1 MSGHSKWATIKRA
14 KGANDAKR
22 GALFT
27 RLLREITVS
36 AREGG
41 ADLESNFRL
50 RLAIDKARS
59 ANMPKDNIERAIARA
74 TGQGADAETFE
85 ELMYEGY
92 APHKVP
98 ILIKV
103 LTDNRNR
110 SVAEIR
116 RVLQRAGGQLGDGS
130 SVAWQ
135 FHRKGYMVLER
146 NDSIN
151 PDEVFEVAVEAG
163 ADDIVTG
170 GDSIEIYTDIDSF
183 RPVREA
189 LMKKEYHLTT
199 AEVSMIPSTQSQLS
213 LDDTRQVMQVIEL
226 VEDLD
231 DVQQVYSNLEI
242 SDEVLA
248 KLEAA

>member
-41 ADLESNFRL
+41 GDMESNFRL
-50 RLAIDKARS
+50 RLAVDKARA
-59 ANMPKDNIERAIARA
+59 ANMPKENVERAVARA
-74 TGQGADAETFE
+74 TGQGDDAINYE

-98 ILIKV
+98 LLVKV

-110 SVAEIR
+110 TVAEVR
-116 RVLQRAGGQLGDGS
+116 RTLQRAGGQLGEGS

-135 FHRKGYMVLER
+135 FNRKGYFVLDR
-146 NDSIN
+146 NDKIN
-151 PDEVFEVAVEAG
+151 PDEVFEVTVEAG

-170 GDSIEIYTDIDSF
+170 EDSIEIFTDVDSF
-183 RPVREA
+183 RAVREA
-189 LMKKEYHLTT
+189 LVKKGWSPST
-199 AEVSMIPSTQSQLS
+199 AELSMIPTTQSQLS
-213 LDDTRQVMQVIEL
+213 PEDTRQVMNVIETL
-226 VEDLD
+226 EELD

-242 SDEVLA
+242 SDEVMA
-248 KLEAA
+248 SLEAA

>member
-41 ADLESNFRL
+41 GDLEANFRL
-50 RLAIDKARS
+50 RLAIDKGRA
-59 ANMPKDNIERAIARA
+59 ANMPKENIERAIARA
-74 TGQGADAETFE
+74 TGQGEDAITYE

-98 ILIKV
+98 MMIKV

-110 SVAEIR
+110 TVSEVR
-116 RVLQRAGGQLGDGS
+116 RTVERAGGMLGAQNAVG
-130 SVAWQ
+130 WQ
-135 FHRKGYMVLER
+135 FNRKGYIVLER
-146 NDSIN
+146 NDAIN

-163 ADDIVTG
+163 ADDVVTG
-170 GDSIEIYTDIDSF
+170 EDSIEIFTEVDAF
-183 RPVREA
+183 RPVRESFA
-189 LMKKEYHLTT
+189 KKGWQPST
-199 AEVSMIPSTQSQLS
+199 AEISMIPTTQSKLS
-213 LDDTRQVMQVIEL
+213 PEDTRKVMNAIEAL
-226 VEDLD
+226 EELD

-242 SDEVLA
+242 SDEVMA
-248 KLEAA
+248 ALEAA

>member
-27 RLLREITVS
+27 RLLREITVA

-41 ADLESNFRL
+41 GDLESNFRL
-50 RLAIDKARS
+50 RLAMDKARA
-59 ANMPKDNIERAIARA
+59 ANMPKDNIERAVARA
-74 TGQGADAETFE
+74 TGQGADAVAYED
-85 ELMYEGY
+85 LMYEGY
-92 APHKVP
+92 APHNVP
-98 ILIKV
+98 IMIKV

-110 SVAEIR
+110 TVSEVR
-116 RVLQRAGGQLGDGS
+116 RTVERAGGQLGAHN

-135 FHRKGYMVLER
+135 FHRKGYLVLER
-146 NDSIN
+146 NENIN

-170 GDSIEIYTDIDSF
+170 DDSIEIYTDVDSF
-183 RPVREA
+183 RAVREA
-189 LMKKEYHLTT
+189 LVKKGWQPQT
-199 AEVSMIPSTQSQLS
+199 AEVSMIPTTQSKLS
-213 LDDTRQVMQVIEL
+213 PEDTKKVMGVIEAL
-226 VEDLD
+226 EELD

-242 SDEVLA
+242 SDEVMA
-248 KLEAA
+248 DLEAA

>member
-27 RLLREITVS
+27 RLLREITVA

-41 ADLESNFRL
+41 GDQESNFRL
-50 RLAIDKARS
+50 RLAVDKARA
-59 ANMPKDNIERAIARA
+59 ANMPKENIERAINRA
-74 TGQGADAETFE
+74 TGQGGEAVNFE

-92 APHKVP
+92 GPHKVP
-98 ILIKV
+98 LMVKV

-110 SVAEIR
+110 TVAEVR
-116 RVLQRAGGQLGDGS
+116 RMLQRAGGQLGEGS

-135 FHRKGYMVLER
+135 FNRKGYLVLER
-146 NDSIN
+146 NDKVN

-163 ADDIVTG
+163 AEDIVTG
-170 GDSIEIYTDIDSF
+170 TDSIEIFTDVDSF
-183 RPVREA
+183 RAVREA
-189 LMKKEYHLTT
+189 LLKKGWHPVT
-199 AEVSMIPSTQSQLS
+199 AEISMIPTTQSQLS
-213 LDDTRQVMQVIEL
+213 PEDTKQVMGVIEAL
-226 VEDLD
+226 EELD

-242 SDEVLA
+242 TDELLA
-248 KLEAA
+248 HMEAA

>member
-41 ADLESNFRL
+41 GDQEGNFRL
-50 RLAIDKARS
+50 RLAVDKARA
-59 ANMPKDNIERAIARA
+59 ANMPKENVERAIARA
-74 TGQGADAETFE
+74 TGQGADAVTYE

-98 ILIKV
+98 LLVKV

-110 SVAEIR
+110 TVAEVR
-116 RVLQRAGGQLGDGS
+116 RTLQRAGGQLGEGS

-135 FHRKGYMVLER
+135 FNRKGYFVLER
-146 NDSIN
+146 SDKVN

-170 GDSIEIYTDIDSF
+170 GDSIEIYTDVDSF
-183 RPVREA
+183 RAVREA
-189 LMKKEYHLTT
+189 LIKKSWNPAT
-199 AEVSMIPSTQSQLS
+199 AEISMIPTTQSQLS
-213 LDDTRQVMQVIEL
+213 PEDTRQVMNVIEAL
-226 VEDLD
+226 EELD
-231 DVQQVYSNLEI
+231 DVQQVYSNLDI
-242 SDEVLA
+242 SDEVMA
-248 KLEAA
+248 SLEAA

>member
-41 ADLESNFRL
+41 GDMESNFRL
-50 RLAIDKARS
+50 RLAVDKARA
-59 ANMPKDNIERAIARA
+59 ANMPKENVERAVAKA
-74 TGQGADAETFE
+74 TGQGDDAVSYE

-92 APHKVP
+92 APHNVP
-98 ILIKV
+98 MMIKV

-110 SVAEIR
+110 TVSEVR
-116 RVLQRAGGQLGDGS
+116 RTVERAGGLLGAQN

-135 FHRKGYMVLER
+135 FNRKGYLVLER
-146 NDSIN
+146 TENID
-151 PDEVFEVAVEAG
+151 PDAVFEVAVEAG

-170 GDSIEIYTDIDSF
+170 DDSIEIYTDVDNF
-183 RPVREA
+183 RAVREA
-189 LMKKEYHLTT
+189 LTKKGWQPHT
-199 AEVSMIPSTQSQLS
+199 AEISMIPTTQSKLS
-213 LDDTRQVMQVIEL
+213 PEDTKKVMSVIEAL
-226 VEDLD
+226 EELD

-242 SDEVLA
+242 SDEVMA
-248 KLEAA
+248 ALETA

>member
-41 ADLESNFRL
+41 GDQETNFRL
-50 RLAIDKARS
+50 RLAVDKARG
-59 ANMPKDNIERAIARA
+59 ANMPKENVERAIARA
-74 TGQGADAETFE
+74 TGQGDDAVSYE

-98 ILIKV
+98 ILVKV

-110 SVAEIR
+110 TVAEIR
-116 RVLQRAGGQLGDGS
+116 RALTRAGGQLGEGS

-135 FHRKGYMVLER
+135 FNRKGYLVLER
-146 NDSIN
+146 NEKLN

-163 ADDIVTG
+163 AEDIQTG
-170 GDSIEIYTDIDSF
+170 DDSIEIYTDVESF
-183 RPVREA
+183 RAVREA
-189 LMKKEYHLTT
+189 LMKKGWNPAT
-199 AEVSMIPSTQSQLS
+199 AEISMIPTTQSQLS
-213 LDDTRQVMQVIEL
+213 PEDTKQVLNVIDVLE
-226 VEDLD
+226 ELD
-231 DVQQVYSNLEI
+231 DVQQVYSNLDI
-242 SDEVLA
+242 SDEMMA
-248 KLEAA
+248 SLEAA

>member
-41 ADLESNFRL
+41 GDMEANFRL
-50 RLAIDKARS
+50 RLAVDKARQ
-59 ANMPKDNIERAIARA
+59 ANMPKENVERAVARA
-74 TGQGADAETFE
+74 TGQGDDAVTYE

-98 ILIKV
+98 IMIKV

-110 SVAEIR
+110 TVAEIR
-116 RVLQRAGGQLGDGS
+116 RSLERAGGLLGAQN
-130 SVAWQ
+130 SVGWQ
-135 FHRKGYMVLER
+135 FNRKGYVVLER
-146 NDSIN
+146 SENLN
-151 PDEVFEVAVEAG
+151 PDEVFEVAVDAG
-163 ADDIVTG
+163 ADDVVTG
-170 GDSIEIYTDIDSF
+170 TDSVEVFTDVDNF
-183 RPVREA
+183 RAVREA
-189 LMKKEYHLTT
+189 LHKKGWVPST
-199 AEVSMIPSTQSQLS
+199 AEISMIPTTQSQLGPEDTKRV
-213 LDDTRQVMQVIEL
+213 LDVIEKL
-226 VEDLD
+226 EELD

-242 SDEVLA
+242 SDEVMR
-248 KLEAA
+248 EMQAA